1 MPALERA
8 LRRSAAGETLLASG
22 VTRITTAA
30 GTTYCMKTQSAAV
43 HIGPLEPMAVPMT
56 CP

>member
-1 MPALERA
+1 MPALDRA
-8 LRRSAAGETLLASG
+8 LRRPAAGETLLASG
-22 VTRITTAA
+22 ITRITTAA

-43 HIGPLEPMAVPMT
+43 RIDPLEPMAVPMT